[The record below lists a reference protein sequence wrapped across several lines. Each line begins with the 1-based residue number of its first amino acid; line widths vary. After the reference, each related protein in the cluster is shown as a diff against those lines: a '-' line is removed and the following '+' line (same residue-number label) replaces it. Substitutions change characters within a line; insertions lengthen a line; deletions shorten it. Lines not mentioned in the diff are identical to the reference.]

1 MLSMY
6 LFHSI
11 EATLYVDKILA
22 SSMTDGKCS
31 SYLYPYVNSLLN
43 APQSHVCIFCLL
55 VSEYSGSNYLNFG
68 LFKIHIHT
76 FLSRVGA
83 PLLRS
88 ICTKIDSKHC
98 ETQVDDGEGG
108 AMNIM
113 IKSADDLLKQ
123 DQGLGLLVL
132 SAAGAISLFGYYAFM
147 GLVPIAFVM
156 SVAMLLV
163 KKQPIGQA
171 KNKMA

>member
-1 MLSMY
+1 M
-6 LFHSI
+6 
-11 EATLYVDKILA
+11 
-22 SSMTDGKCS
+22 
-31 SYLYPYVNSLLN
+31 
-43 APQSHVCIFCLL
+43 
-55 VSEYSGSNYLNFG
+55 NFG

-113 IKSADDLLKQ
+113 IKSAEDLLKQ

-147 GLVPIAFVM
+147 GLAPIAFVM
-156 SVAMLLV
+156 SVAMVLV